1 MPRAAGGGG
10 ALAAVSNEVERCSPP
25 FDEEKPLVRVIG
37 PMRAVGESGDGHAD
51 VPPAHMGAIDKTS
64 VAVLVEEILEGGK
77 DAFQTRR
84 QKYGF

>member
-1 MPRAAGGGG
+1 MLAVIHRLFKVGW
-10 ALAAVSNEVERCSPP
+10 LAAY
-25 FDEEKPLVRVIG
+25 
-37 PMRAVGESGDGHAD
+37 DGHAD